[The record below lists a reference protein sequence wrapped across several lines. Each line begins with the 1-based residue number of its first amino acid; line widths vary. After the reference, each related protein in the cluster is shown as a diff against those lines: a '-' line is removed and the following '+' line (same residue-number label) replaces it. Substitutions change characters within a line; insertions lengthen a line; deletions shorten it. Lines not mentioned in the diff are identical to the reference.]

1 MRKNILV
8 IGGTRYFGKLLV
20 QRLLHA
26 GHQVT
31 IATRGHAPDPFGAR
45 ISRIR
50 VDRRNERAMVAA
62 FAGIAGYDIVY
73 DQMCYS
79 PLDAAIAVKVFAGKV
94 KRYIAAS
101 TIEVYRSLLGQQAA
115 PFRETDLNV
124 LGQPIDTRYP
134 WHDPKLAT
142 QSYVMGKLQAEAY
155 LYRDGTL
162 PLVTVRIGHVLAGSE
177 DFTGRLAHYV
187 DMVRQHEPLRYTD
200 AAAASTFVSAQ
211 LISSFL
217 VWAGTQTFTGPVNAG
232 CDGALSAFDIY
243 QRVGQ
248 VVDAPVRALPATE
261 PTPPGELSPFDYPA
275 PFAMDMSRATELG
288 FKFGDSDDWLDDL
301 IRQHDLA
308 FV

>member
-1 MRKNILV
+1 MSKNILV

-20 QRLLHA
+20 QRLVNA

-31 IATRGHAPDPFGAR
+31 IATRGLAHDPFGAR
-45 ISRIR
+45 IGRIR
-50 VDRRNERAMVAA
+50 VDRRNQAAMGAA
-62 FAGIAGYDIVY
+62 FANSAGYDIVY

-94 KRYIAAS
+94 QRYVMAS
-101 TIEVYRSLLGQQAA
+101 TIDVYRGLLGRQQQ
-115 PFRETDLNV
+115 PFAETDLNV
-124 LGQPIDTRYP
+124 LAQPIDTRYP

-162 PLVTVRIGHVLAGSE
+162 PLVTVRIAHVLAGPE

-187 DMVRQHEPLRYTD
+187 DLVRQNAALRYSN
-200 AAAASTFVSAQ
+200 AAAASSFLNAQ
-211 LISSFL
+211 AISDFL
-217 VWAGTQTFTGPVNAG
+217 VWVGAQGFKGPINAA
-232 CDGALSAFDIY
+232 CDGPLSAFDIFH
-243 QRVGQ
+243 RVGMAL
-248 VVDAPVRALPATE
+248 DAPANALPASHGAG
-261 PTPPGELSPFDYPA
+261 PGELSPFDYAA
-275 PFAMDMSRATELG
+275 PFMLDTSRARKLG
-288 FKFGDSDDWLDDL
+288 YRFGHSDEWLEHL